1 MEGAKLPSSVSRSIR
16 PQNESMPATL
26 KEGLKDL
33 IQNLECVLEE
43 RGKKDQW
50 SLIPNSRRFTSDRG
64 EREFGDFVR
73 AFQ

>member
-1 MEGAKLPSSVSRSIR
+1 
-16 PQNESMPATL
+16 MPATL